1 MAGKA
6 SKPSK
11 ALLQLTDQ
19 TPEALLVN
27 VQGVALLGG
36 EAAAMAAAM
45 AADLRSIANTVER

>member
-6 SKPSK
+6 SKKSK